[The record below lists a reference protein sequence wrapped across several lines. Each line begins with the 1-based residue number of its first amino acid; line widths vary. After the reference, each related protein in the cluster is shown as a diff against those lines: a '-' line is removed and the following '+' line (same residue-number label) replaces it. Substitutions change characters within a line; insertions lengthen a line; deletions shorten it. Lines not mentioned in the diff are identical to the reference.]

1 MKRELIKE
9 GLIKKKGYDED
20 PFPSYII
27 CPSYGFLM
35 YQGNFLFK
43 FCHKFSF
50 TPPLPGVFILKIGQF
65 SPLNIF
71 QSPPTPSMVRN
82 NWGFYTS
89 DSDTVN
95 VNYDSHSYLSDWL
108 VPTCF
113 IFNWV
118 KICELIMPLTMQ
130 SPHFGGFNPVNIFLE
145 TFSQGETDSLE
156 FLTFEPCI

>member
-1 MKRELIKE
+1 MDFWQENT
-9 GLIKKKGYDED
+9 
-20 PFPSYII
+20 
-27 CPSYGFLM
+27 

-50 TPPLPGVFILKIGQF
+50 TPPLPGVFILKIVQF

-95 VNYDSHSYLSDWL
+95 VNYDGHSYPTGYSPTGCPAKKFTSFQVTFYWNFEFEMKDYCISD
-108 VPTCF
+108 
-113 IFNWV
+113 
-118 KICELIMPLTMQ
+118 ELQ
-130 SPHFGGFNPVNIFLE
+130 
-145 TFSQGETDSLE
+145 
-156 FLTFEPCI
+156 